1 MCFHGLG
8 TLTSVN
14 GHLNAKKYLEIVDS
28 NLYPVITR
36 HFPNKYYVY
45 QNDSALVH
53 LAHIMTDFA
62 ETKHNGVAGTVT
74 GSQQNRN
81 VWLNLEKGLRT
92 NVRTMKTSNEL
103 FNEIITIWGN
113 MTLDYTRKLYY
124 TLPKHVSEVM
134 REKGHLT
141 KYYGKTVS
149 LRLVYVFCFNVMLD
163 VLVAILKWTNTIGT
177 MLYGVLLRPAYC
189 TMV

>member
-1 MCFHGLG
+1 M
-8 TLTSVN
+8 
-14 GHLNAKKYLEIVDS
+14 A
-28 NLYPVITR
+28 
-36 HFPNKYYVY
+36 
-45 QNDSALVH
+45 
-53 LAHIMTDFA
+53 DFT

-92 NVRTMKTSNEL
+92 NVRTIKTSNEL

-134 REKGHLT
+134 REKSHLT
-141 KYYGKTVS
+141 KY
-149 LRLVYVFCFNVMLD
+149 
-163 VLVAILKWTNTIGT
+163 
-177 MLYGVLLRPAYC
+177 
-189 TMV
+189 